1 MSHEWD
7 EFCKS
12 LAEPVPRRETL
23 RRLGFLFA
31 GAVLTPLGL
40 GTAWASGGTDLCN
53 SFCNKCQRS
62 QRTSCLTA
70 CRACNSGPSHLC
82 GSCANG
88 YICTDFQ
95 NDVHN
100 CGACSNDCW
109 SGAGVNEDAACIDG
123 KCAYQCVQGA
133 VDCNGTCTF
142 LDSDPDNCGAC
153 GNVCPVTEPYCGQ
166 GVCVDPGCPPGLTY
180 CGACVDVMWNNSY
193 CGSCFHSCA
202 QNEACQGGVCVG
214 IGGGYYWWY

>member
-1 MSHEWD
+1 KRKGSTMSHEWD

-40 GTAWASGGTDLCN
+40 GTAWASGGADLCN
-53 SFCNKCQRS
+53 SFCHKCQRA
-62 QRTSCLTA
+62 QRNSCLTA
-70 CRACNSGPSHLC
+70 CRAGKSGPSHLC

-109 SGAGVNEDAACIDG
+109 SGAGVNEDAACSAG
-123 KCAYQCVQGA
+123 KCVYACVEGA

-142 LDSDPDNCGAC
+142 LGSDSLNCGAC
-153 GNVCPVTEPYCGQ
+153 GNV
-166 GVCVDPGCPPGLTY
+166 
-180 CGACVDVMWNNSY
+180 
-193 CGSCFHSCA
+193 
-202 QNEACQGGVCVG
+202 
-214 IGGGYYWWY
+214 